1 MATEKLL
8 IDANG
13 SYTLN
18 ECNETGHSLCFGG
31 GFIDVY
37 DQKGKHICQFWAGDA
52 PTVDAV
58 VFPCKIGDTV
68 HRKDGS
74 WDVVGFECDR
84 TGSWKVK
91 LERWKNQ
98 FRDYHET
105 TKVSFKSFGKTV
117 FLTREEATAALAKMD
132 GDWNA

>member
-1 MATEKLL
+1 MANEKRL

-37 DQKGKHICQFWAGDA
+37 DPRGKHICQFWSGDA

-58 VFPCKIGDTV
+58 EVVRCKDCKHMEVTPDCLRWCNVWNGINGMGDDGFCNYGE
-68 HRKDGS
+68 RKADGQ
-74 WDVVGFECDR
+74 D
-84 TGSWKVK
+84 
-91 LERWKNQ
+91 
-98 FRDYHET
+98 
-105 TKVSFKSFGKTV
+105 
-117 FLTREEATAALAKMD
+117 
-132 GDWNA
+132 